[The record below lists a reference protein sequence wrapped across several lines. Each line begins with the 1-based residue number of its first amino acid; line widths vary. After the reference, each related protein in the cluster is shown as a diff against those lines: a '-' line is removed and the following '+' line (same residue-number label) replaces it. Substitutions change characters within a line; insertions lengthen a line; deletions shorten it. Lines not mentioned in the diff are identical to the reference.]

1 MTRFKADLGLMSIT
15 VFWGTTFII
24 SKLILTD
31 IPVPLYLAIRLVMA
45 ALILNFIII
54 KSYHKINRIVLRDGT
69 ILGFLM
75 FFTFFFQMKGIIH
88 TTASNAGF
96 ITGLSVILVPIIG
109 FIFLKTKPAINVAIG
124 IVLALAGLL
133 LLTGADASQWNR
145 GDVLV
150 LICSFFA
157 ALHIIYTGMVSLK
170 HDVYLLT
177 AIQVSIAG
185 ILSMIILI
193 AAPFDFS
200 MVSFSHLG
208 GLLYLALF
216 GTIYAYLMQTAMQRH
231 TTSARTALVFAL
243 EPLFAALFAMAFSL
257 ERLTGLQW
265 TGGILIVL
273 SMILAEIRFPKF
285 KKIK

>member
-1 MTRFKADLGLMSIT
+1 MTRLKADLGLMSIT

-31 IPVPLYLAIRLVMA
+31 IPVSLYLAIRLVLA

-54 KSYHKINRIVLRDGT
+54 KSYHKINRIVLRDSI

-109 FIFLKTKPAINVAIG
+109 FIFLKTKPALNVIIG
-124 IVLALAGLL
+124 IFLALAGLL
-133 LLTGADASQWNR
+133 LLTGADPSHWNQ
-145 GDVLV
+145 GDILV

-157 ALHIIYTGMVSLK
+157 ALHIIYTGMVSIK

-177 AIQVSIAG
+177 GIQVATAG
-185 ILSMIILI
+185 ILSMTILM

-231 TTSARTALVFAL
+231 TTPARTALIFAL

-257 ERLTGLQW
+257 ERLTSLQW

-273 SMILAEIRFPKF
+273 SMILAEIWFPKF